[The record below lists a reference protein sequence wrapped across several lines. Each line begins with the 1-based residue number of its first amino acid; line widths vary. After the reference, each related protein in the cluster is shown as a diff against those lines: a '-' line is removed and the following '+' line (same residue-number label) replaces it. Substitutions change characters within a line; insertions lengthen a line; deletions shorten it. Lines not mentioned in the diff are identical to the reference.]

1 MRLQPRLFG
10 VEGTR
15 LKPRIPVR
23 IMPKPLAPPKPKL
36 SWRLGVRLVAWASIA
51 AGLAWGGR
59 EVNSFLLR
67 DPRFQFACGEN
78 EPACAD
84 LEIRGAVYAN
94 RARIQNVFAPDFN
107 ASVFGMPLAE
117 RRRRLL
123 AVDWVSTASISRV
136 WPHGI
141 AVTVTERTPVAFAK
155 LPIAGT
161 ARYRFS
167 LIDSEGV
174 LLSIPPR
181 VRFHLPVLS
190 GVREEQTEADRRA
203 RVKAMQHLLE
213 DLGPEAKDISEINA
227 ASTLEMRLIAEIDGH
242 AVELWIGDQHYRARY
257 RHFVNNYEEIR
268 KHSEQASVF
277 DLRLDDRILAK

>member
-1 MRLQPRLFG
+1 
-10 VEGTR
+10 
-15 LKPRIPVR
+15 
-23 IMPKPLAPPKPKL
+23 MPKPVAPSKPKL
-36 SWRLGVRLVAWASIA
+36 NWRLGVRLVAWASIL
-51 AGLAWGGR
+51 AGLAWGAR

-78 EPACAD
+78 EPTCGN

-94 RARIQNVFAPDFN
+94 RARIQNVFAPDFG
-107 ASVFGMPLAE
+107 ASVFSMPLAE

-123 AVDWVSTASISRV
+123 AVDWVNTASISRV

-141 AVTVTERTPVAFAK
+141 AVTVTERVPVAFAK

-161 ARYRFS
+161 SRYRFS

-181 VRFHLPVLS
+181 VRFRLPVLS
-190 GVREEQTEADRRA
+190 GVMEEQTEADRRV
-203 RVKAMQHLLE
+203 RVKAMQHLLD
-213 DLGPEAKDISEINA
+213 DLGPQAKDISEINA
-227 ASTLEMRLIAEIDGH
+227 ASALEMRLIADIDGH
-242 AVELWIGDQHYRARY
+242 AVELWIGDRHYRSRY
-257 RHFVNNYEEIR
+257 QHFVNNYEEIR
-268 KHSEQASVF
+268 KHSDQASVF

>member
-1 MRLQPRLFG
+1 M
-10 VEGTR
+10 R
-15 LKPRIPVR
+15 LKPRVPVSC

-36 SWRLGVRLVAWASIA
+36 NWRLAVRLVAWACIV

-78 EPACAD
+78 EPACAN

-94 RARIQNVFAPDFN
+94 RGRIQNVFAPDFN
-107 ASVFGMPLAE
+107 ASVFSMPLAE

-123 AVDWVSTASISRV
+123 AVDWVNTASVSRV

-155 LPIAGT
+155 LPIADT
-161 ARYRFS
+161 SRYRFS
-167 LIDSEGV
+167 LIDIEGV

-190 GVREEQTEADRRA
+190 GVTEEQTEADRRV

-213 DLGPEAKDISEINA
+213 DLGPQAKDISEINA
-227 ASTLEMRLIAEIDGH
+227 ASALEMRVITEIDGR
-242 AVELWIGDQHYRARY
+242 AVELWIGDRHYRSRY

-268 KHSEQASVF
+268 RHSEQASVF

>member
-1 MRLQPRLFG
+1 
-10 VEGTR
+10 
-15 LKPRIPVR
+15 
-23 IMPKPLAPPKPKL
+23 MPKPLAPPKPKWN
-36 SWRLGVRLVAWASIA
+36 WRRVVRVAAWACIV
-51 AGLAWGGR
+51 AGMAWGGR

-67 DPRFQFACGEN
+67 DPRFQFACAET
-78 EPACAD
+78 EPACAN
-84 LEIRGAVYAN
+84 LEIHGAVYAN

-107 ASVFGMPLAE
+107 ASVFSMPLAE

-155 LPIAGT
+155 LPIANT
-161 ARYRFS
+161 SRYRFS

-174 LLSIPPR
+174 LLSIPTR

-190 GVREEQTEADRRA
+190 GVMEEQTEADRRV
-203 RVKAMQHLLE
+203 RVKAMQHLLD
-213 DLGPEAKDISEINA
+213 DLGPQAKDISEINA
-227 ASTLEMRLIAEIDGH
+227 ASTLELRVITQIDGR
-242 AVELWIGDQHYRARY
+242 AVELWIGDQHYRSRY
-257 RHFVNNYEEIR
+257 QHFIANYEEIR
-268 KHSEQASVF
+268 KHSDQAGVF